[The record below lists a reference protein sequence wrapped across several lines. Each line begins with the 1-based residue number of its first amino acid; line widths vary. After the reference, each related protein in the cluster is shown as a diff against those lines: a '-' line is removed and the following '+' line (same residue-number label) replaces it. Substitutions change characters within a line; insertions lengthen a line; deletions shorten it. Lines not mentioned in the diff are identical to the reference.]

1 MLTLESR
8 VHVAGV
14 DGAALYAFLMNPT
27 DEGYRRW
34 WPGTHLAYHALNSGP
49 GRVGTRLFMDEYIGK
64 RRLKMTAV
72 VVEAQPG
79 RRIVWQLEAI
89 LRLPAWVRFTLEKTA
104 EGVTV
109 THTISAGFSGLGA
122 VLDGLLRL
130 YLNDTFARDMDAH
143 VRTEFPRLGAMLA
156 AAGTPP

>member
-1 MLTLESR
+1 MILETR
-8 VHVAGV
+8 VHVAGD
-14 DGAALYAFLMNPT
+14 DGMALYTFLMNPT
-27 DEGYRRW
+27 DERYRRW
-34 WPGTHLAYHALNSGP
+34 WPGTHLAYHTLGSGP

-64 RRLKMTAV
+64 RRVQMTAV

-79 RRIVWQLEAI
+79 QRIVWQLEAI

-109 THTISAGFSGLGA
+109 THTISAGFSGIGA

-130 YLNDTFARDMDAH
+130 YLNDTFARDMDEH
-143 VRTEFPRLGAMLA
+143 VRTEFPMLGAMLA
-156 AAGTPP
+156 TAGASR